1 MARTAGK
8 RLALPVGV
16 TKLLLVDDEKNV
28 LAGLDRY
35 FRVAGFQVDCARERE
50 EAEAMLADGGYD
62 AVLVDLSLTTGH
74 GPDGLGV
81 VQVARD
87 FCPRARIVVLTA
99 LGSAVVQQE
108 AYRLGADVFLQ
119 KPRPLEEIRGA
130 LEGWSATGPRPCGGD
145 GVSPQQ

>member
-1 MARTAGK
+1 VRTAGK
-8 RLALPVGV
+8 RLAHPVGV

-28 LAGLDRY
+28 LVGLDRY

-87 FCPRARIVVLTA
+87 CCPRARIVVLTA
-99 LGSAVVQQE
+99 LGSLAVQQE
-108 AYRLGADVFLQ
+108 AYRLGADAFLQ

-130 LEGWSATGPRPCGGD
+130 LEGWYGTTPDRAPQSRVWGGEK
-145 GVSPQQ
+145 